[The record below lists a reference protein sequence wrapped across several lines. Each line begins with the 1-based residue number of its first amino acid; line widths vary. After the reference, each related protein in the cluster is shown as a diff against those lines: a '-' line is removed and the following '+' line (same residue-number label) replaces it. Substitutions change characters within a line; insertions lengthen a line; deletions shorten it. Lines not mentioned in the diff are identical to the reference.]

1 MGTQKLKRVPIAE
14 VPKWGPMWEQ
24 WQSDQLLFND
34 VDQNPKNFVA
44 DFSTSQKKRNIV
56 FRNKG
61 GGGSHLEVFRKLI
74 HFCERNRP

>member
-44 DFSTSQKKRNIV
+44 DFSTSRKKAQHSI
-56 FRNKG
+56 
-61 GGGSHLEVFRKLI
+61 EDQ
-74 HFCERNRP
+74 FCNEHHYYFDGH

>member
-44 DFSTSQKKRNIV
+44 DFSTSRKKAQHS
-56 FRNKG
+56 FPK
-61 GGGSHLEVFRKLI
+61 
-74 HFCERNRP
+74 